1 MSFPSISNLLSSL
14 YCLSYFYF
22 IFNYKSNLFRIFYVL
37 PCTLGRFFTL
47 NAMFWLWITGL
58 WLFYFDFD
66 LFLYSFVSS
75 LRLILYVWF
84 WWAIFI
90 IFPYFSVSR
99 WNMASFQTIFKLGLI
114 SGLKLELYSLGAF
127 IKIF

>member
-22 IFNYKSNLFRIFYVL
+22 IFSYKSNLFRIFSVL
-37 PCTLGRFFTL
+37 PCTFGRFFTL
-47 NAMFWLWITGL
+47 NAMFWLWTAL
-58 WLFYFDFD
+58 WIFYLDLD

-84 WWAIFI
+84 WWETFI
-90 IFPYFSVSR
+90 IFPYFSACSL
-99 WNMASFQTIFKLGLI
+99 WNMPSLQTIFKLGLI
-114 SGLKLELYSLGAF
+114 YGLKFELYSLGAC